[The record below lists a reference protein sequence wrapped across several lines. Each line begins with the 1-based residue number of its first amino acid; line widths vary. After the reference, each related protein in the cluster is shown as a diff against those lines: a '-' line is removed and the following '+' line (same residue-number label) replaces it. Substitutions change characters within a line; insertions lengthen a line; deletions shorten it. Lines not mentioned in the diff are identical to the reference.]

1 MQPEET
7 RVSIERGRVALVTG
21 STSGIGREVAWSLAE
36 AGARVVITGR
46 EEGRGSEVVEEIT
59 GAGGKA
65 VFVAHNLEDADL
77 TWLLKRAEGAFG
89 RGVDILVNNGGTLIA
104 TLTGAVDAET
114 FDWAFR
120 LNVRSAFLLTG
131 ALAPGMAERGWGR
144 IINVSSVSG
153 QRGQF
158 RRPGLAL
165 YGATKAALEQLTR
178 AWAAEYGPRGVAVN
192 CVAPGPTR
200 SPFTDKNLGLA
211 DADTRERAASTIPAG
226 RVGVP
231 EDVAAAVL
239 FLAGE
244 EAGYVQGVVLN
255 VDDGQAIA

>member
-1 MQPEET
+1 MQPEEEQM
-7 RVSIERGRVALVTG
+7 SIERGLVALVTG
-21 STSGIGREVAWSLAE
+21 STSGIGREVARSLAE
-36 AGARVVITGR
+36 AGARVVVTGR
-46 EEGRGSEVVEEIT
+46 DEGRGSEIVGEIT
-59 GAGGKA
+59 GAGGEA
-65 VFVAHNLEDADL
+65 VFVAHDLEVADL
-77 TWLLKRAEGAFG
+77 TLLKRAEGAFG
-89 RGVDILVNNGGTLIA
+89 RGVDILVNNGGTLMA
-104 TLTGAVDAET
+104 APTGEVDAET

-153 QRGQF
+153 QRGRF

-244 EAGYVQGVVLN
+244 EASYVQGVVLN
-255 VDDGQAIA
+255 VDGGQAIA

>member
-1 MQPEET
+1 MQTEEA

-21 STSGIGREVAWSLAE
+21 STSGIGREVAQSLAE
-36 AGARVVITGR
+36 AGASVVVTGR
-46 EEGRGSEVVEEIT
+46 DEGRGSEVVREIT
-59 GAGGKA
+59 GAGGEA
-65 VFVAHNLEDADL
+65 VFVAYDLEDANL
-77 TWLLKRAEGAFG
+77 TWLIERAEGAFG
-89 RGVDILVNNGGTLIA
+89 REVDILVNNGGTLMA
-104 TLTGAVDAET
+104 APTGEVNAEI
-114 FDWAFR
+114 FDWAFQ

-131 ALAPGMAERGWGR
+131 ALAPVMAERGWGR

-211 DADTRERAASTIPAG
+211 DADIRERAASTIPAG
-226 RVGVP
+226 RVGMP

-255 VDDGQAIA
+255 VDGGQAIA

>member
-1 MQPEET
+1 M
-7 RVSIERGRVALVTG
+7 SIERGRVALVTG
-21 STSGIGREVAWSLAE
+21 STSGIGREVARSLAE
-36 AGARVVITGR
+36 AGARVIVTGR
-46 EEGRGSEVVEEIT
+46 DEGRGSEVVGEIT
-59 GAGGKA
+59 SAGGEA
-65 VFVAHNLEDADL
+65 VFVAHDLEDADL

-89 RGVDILVNNGGTLIA
+89 RGVDILVNNGGTLMA
-104 TLTGAVDAET
+104 ALTGEVDAET

-211 DADTRERAASTIPAG
+211 DADIRERAASTIPAG

-244 EAGYVQGVVLN
+244 EASYVQGVVLN
-255 VDDGQAIA
+255 VDGGHAIA

>member
-1 MQPEET
+1 M
-7 RVSIERGRVALVTG
+7 SIERGRVALVTG
-21 STSGIGREVAWSLAE
+21 STSGIGREVARSLAE
-36 AGARVVITGR
+36 AGARVVVTGR
-46 EEGRGSEVVEEIT
+46 DERRGSEVVGEIT
-59 GAGGKA
+59 AGGGEA
-65 VFVAHNLEDADL
+65 VSVAHDLEDADL

-89 RGVDILVNNGGTLIA
+89 RGVDILVNNGGTLMA
-104 TLTGAVDAET
+104 APTGAVDAET

-153 QRGQF
+153 QRGRF

-239 FLAGE
+239 FLASE
-244 EAGYVQGVVLN
+244 EVSYVQGVVLN
-255 VDDGQAIA
+255 VDGGQAIA

>member
-1 MQPEET
+1 MQPEEA

-21 STSGIGREVAWSLAE
+21 STSGIGREVARGLAE
-36 AGARVVITGR
+36 AGARIVVTGR
-46 EEGRGSEVVEEIT
+46 DEGRGSEMVGEIT
-59 GAGGKA
+59 GAGGEA
-65 VFVAHNLEDADL
+65 IFVAHDLEDADL
-77 TWLLKRAEGAFG
+77 TWLVERAEEAFG
-89 RGVDILVNNGGTLIA
+89 RGVDILVNNSGTLMA
-104 TLTGAVDAET
+104 APTGEVDAKT
-114 FDWAFR
+114 IDWAFR

-144 IINVSSVSG
+144 VINVSSVSG

-211 DADTRERAASTIPAG
+211 DADTRERMASTIPAG
-226 RVGVP
+226 RVGMP

-255 VDDGQAIA
+255 VDGGLAIA

>member
-1 MQPEET
+1 M
-7 RVSIERGRVALVTG
+7 SIERGRVALVTG
-21 STSGIGREVAWSLAE
+21 STSGIGREVTRSLAE
-36 AGARVVITGR
+36 AGARVVVTGR
-46 EEGRGSEVVEEIT
+46 DEGRGSEVVGEIT
-59 GAGGKA
+59 GAGGEA
-65 VFVAHNLEDADL
+65 VFVAHDLEDADL

-89 RGVDILVNNGGTLIA
+89 RGVDILVNNGGTLMA
-104 TLTGAVDAET
+104 APTGEVDAET

-153 QRGQF
+153 QRGRF

-239 FLAGE
+239 VLAG
-244 EAGYVQGVVLN
+244 AGASYVQGVAVN
-255 VDDGQAIA
+255 VGGGRAIS

>member
-1 MQPEET
+1 M
-7 RVSIERGRVALVTG
+7 SIQRERVALVTG
-21 STSGIGREVAWSLAE
+21 STSGIGREVARTLAG
-36 AGARVVITGR
+36 AGARVVVTGR
-46 EEGRGSEVVEEIT
+46 DEERGEEVVGDIT
-59 GAGGKA
+59 GAGGQA
-65 VFVAHNLEDADL
+65 VFVAHDLEDSDPTRL
-77 TWLLKRAEGAFG
+77 VEEAEGAFG
-89 RGVDILVNNGGTLIA
+89 RGVDILVNNGGTLMA
-104 TLTGAVDAET
+104 APTGEVDAET
-114 FDWAFR
+114 IDWAFR

-131 ALAPGMAERGWGR
+131 ALAPQMAERGWGR
-144 IINVSSVSG
+144 VISVSSISG

-178 AWAAEYGPRGVAVN
+178 AWAAEYGPYIVAIN
-192 CVAPGPTR
+192 CLAPGTTH
-200 SPFTDKNLGLA
+200 SPFTDKNFGLT
-211 DADTRERAASTIPAG
+211 DADTRARIASNIPAG

-255 VDDGQAIA
+255 VDGGLTIA

>member
-1 MQPEET
+1 
-7 RVSIERGRVALVTG
+7 VSIERGRVALVTG
-21 STSGIGREVAWSLAE
+21 STSGIGREVARSLAE
-36 AGARVVITGR
+36 AGARVVVTGR
-46 EEGRGSEVVEEIT
+46 DERRGSEMVEEIT
-59 GAGGKA
+59 GAGGEA
-65 VFVAHNLEDADL
+65 AFVAHDLEDADL
-77 TWLLKRAEGAFG
+77 TWLIERAEGAFG
-89 RGVDILVNNGGTLIA
+89 RRVDILVNNGGTLMA
-104 TLTGAVDAET
+104 APTGEVDAET
-114 FDWAFR
+114 IDWAFR

-144 IINVSSVSG
+144 VINVSSVSG

-211 DADTRERAASTIPAG
+211 DADTRERTASTIPAG
-226 RVGVP
+226 RVGMP
-231 EDVAAAVL
+231 ADVAAAVL

-255 VDDGQAIA
+255 VDGGLAMA

>member
-1 MQPEET
+1 MQPEEA

-46 EEGRGSEVVEEIT
+46 DEGRGSEVVEEIT

-89 RGVDILVNNGGTLIA
+89 RGVDILVNNGGTLMA
-104 TLTGAVDAET
+104 APTGAVDAET

-255 VDDGQAIA
+255 VDGGQAIA

>member
-1 MQPEET
+1 MQPEEA

-21 STSGIGREVAWSLAE
+21 STSGIGREVARSLAE
-36 AGARVVITGR
+36 AGARVIVTGR
-46 EEGRGSEVVEEIT
+46 DEGRGSEVVGEIT
-59 GAGGKA
+59 SAGGEA
-65 VFVAHNLEDADL
+65 VFVAHDLEDADL

-89 RGVDILVNNGGTLIA
+89 RGVDILVNNGGTLMA
-104 TLTGAVDAET
+104 APTGEVDAET
-114 FDWAFR
+114 FDRAFR

-211 DADTRERAASTIPAG
+211 DADIRERAASTIPAG

-255 VDDGQAIA
+255 VDGGQAIA

>member
-1 MQPEET
+1 MQPEEA

-46 EEGRGSEVVEEIT
+46 DQGRGSEVVEEIT

-89 RGVDILVNNGGTLIA
+89 RGVDILVNNGGTLMA
-104 TLTGAVDAET
+104 APTGAVDAET

-153 QRGQF
+153 QRGRF

-244 EAGYVQGVVLN
+244 EASYVQGVVLN
-255 VDDGQAIA
+255 VDGGQAIA

>member
-1 MQPEET
+1 M
-7 RVSIERGRVALVTG
+7 SIERGRVALVTG
-21 STSGIGREVAWSLAE
+21 STSGIGREVARSLAE
-36 AGARVVITGR
+36 AGTRVVVTGR
-46 EEGRGSEVVEEIT
+46 DQGRGNEVVGEIT
-59 GAGGKA
+59 GAGGEA
-65 VFVAHNLEDADL
+65 VFVAYDLEDANL
-77 TWLLKRAEGAFG
+77 TWLLERAEGAFG
-89 RGVDILVNNGGTLIA
+89 REVDILVNNGGTLMA
-104 TLTGAVDAET
+104 APTGEVNAEI
-114 FDWAFR
+114 FDWAFQ

-131 ALAPGMAERGWGR
+131 AVAPGMAERGWGR

-255 VDDGQAIA
+255 VDGGHAIA